1 MMNRDTVIRIT
12 IGAIMVLLGIFTIF
26 VKSFTLNLWLLFI
39 WIPAVFMEYRAFSGR
54 DRNLFVPAG
63 VLITVAVILTLNVIF
78 PGFITEGGWA
88 LFIAAPAVGLFQS
101 YFGREEKDKG
111 VLTAASFLSA
121 LSILFLLIS
130 LAPTVLGIFIG
141 IVLLGVGG
149 LVVYKNLRTIKR

>member
-12 IGAIMVLLGIFTIF
+12 IGTIMVLLGVLTIF

-101 YFGREEKDKG
+101 YFG
-111 VLTAASFLSA
+111 
-121 LSILFLLIS
+121 
-130 LAPTVLGIFIG
+130 
-141 IVLLGVGG
+141 
-149 LVVYKNLRTIKR
+149 

>member
-1 MMNRDTVIRIT
+1 
-12 IGAIMVLLGIFTIF
+12 
-26 VKSFTLNLWLLFI
+26 
-39 WIPAVFMEYRAFSGR
+39 MEYRAFSGR

-63 VLITVAVILTLNVIF
+63 VLITIAVILSLNVIF

-141 IVLLGVGG
+141 IVLLAVGG